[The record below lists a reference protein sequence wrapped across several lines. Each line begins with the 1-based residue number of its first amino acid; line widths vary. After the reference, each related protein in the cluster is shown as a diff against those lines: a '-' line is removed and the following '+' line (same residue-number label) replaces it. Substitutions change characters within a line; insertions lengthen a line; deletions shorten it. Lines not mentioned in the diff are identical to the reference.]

1 MSLAVFGPSTFSK
14 ASSDYASIT
23 GRSEDHRFSPTQ
35 PTDCSAIVY
44 PGLAGKE
51 GWNWPKNHGW

>member
-51 GWNWPKNHGW
+51 GWN